1 MVYNIVRPNQF
12 RKGSCMQTTAITYQ
26 QWRTPSRNIV
36 EFNTLKKE
44 YEYLRR
50 ELKEFTSAYL
60 FNKSPIHWEHALTKL
75 NSMFET
81 LYSRPELQQVP
92 GAKHIREEQVIY
104 GQLFN
109 QQLLNIHDEL
119 KQRYSTELNLVYND
133 IKHHRVK
140 QARQKLAQLKGW
152 PTKQP
157 KMNILWFQIHYSEC
171 NMKLSK
177 LERSLQKARY
187 TIYSRWFKSL

>member
-1 MVYNIVRPNQF
+1 
-12 RKGSCMQTTAITYQ
+12 
-26 QWRTPSRNIV
+26 
-36 EFNTLKKE
+36 
-44 YEYLRR
+44 
-50 ELKEFTSAYL
+50 
-60 FNKSPIHWEHALTKL
+60 
-75 NSMFET
+75 MFET

-177 LERSLQKARY
+177 LERSLKKPATPFTHAGLNHSNYLKKVSNNLMNLHLHWTQ
-187 TIYSRWFKSL
+187 